1 MTADARPAGA
11 RPAGARPANAL
22 VAQWKA
28 EVRLSLRQGEQLL
41 VSLGIPVLVLVFFSL
56 VGVLPERTDVA
67 ALVADPKPVDSL
79 APAVLAL
86 AIMSTAM
93 VSLGIGTGF
102 ERYYKVLKR
111 LGATPLGR
119 PRLITAKIAMVLALE
134 AVQLVVLLPL
144 SLALGWQSG
153 GAVWLVVPAYVL
165 GTAAFAGLGLLMAG
179 TLKGTINLALCNG
192 LYLVLLLFGGI
203 VVPPERLPGALGSLA
218 QVLPSGALADVL
230 FGALTPG
237 APTSASAWIVLLVW
251 AVVLPALAIR
261 FFRWE

>member
-1 MTADARPAGA
+1 MSAFA
-11 RPAGARPANAL
+11 
-22 VAQWKA
+22 AQWRA

-56 VGVLPERTDVA
+56 VPVLPERTDVA
-67 ALVADPKPVDSL
+67 GLVTDPQPIDSL

-86 AIMSTAM
+86 AVMSTAM

-119 PRLITAKIAMVLALE
+119 PRLIAAKIAMVLALE
-134 AVQLVVLLPL
+134 AVQLAILLPL
-144 SLALGWQSG
+144 SFALGWEPG
-153 GAVWLVVPAYVL
+153 GRVGLVVPAYVL

-179 TLKGTINLALCNG
+179 TLKGTINLALCNA

-203 VVPPERLPGALGSLA
+203 VVPPDRLPGPLGALA
-218 QVLPSGALADVL
+218 QLLPSGALAEVL
-230 FGALTPG
+230 HGALTPN
-237 APTSASAWIVLLVW
+237 APTTASAWIVLAVW
-251 AVVLPALAIR
+251 AVVLPTLAIR
-261 FFRWE
+261 LFRWE